1 MRKSSATN
9 AASSRPKSAPKKRVT
24 VADEDEGGS
33 SEVPEV
39 DEYSSVEDESS
50 EEDIPLPEEED
61 EEVGEELDDESEASE
76 VSEEEDESSLRGDGH
91 RNNKVR

>member
-9 AASSRPKSAPKKRVT
+9 AASRPKSAPKKRVT

-50 EEDIPLPEEED
+50 EEDIPLPEGED
-61 EEVGEELDDESEASE
+61 EVGEELDDESEASE
-76 VSEEEDESSLRGDGH
+76 VSEEDESLRGDGH